1 MLLMF
6 AGLYSGEVQAQD
18 EAELMI
24 DVRDAPVIDV
34 LVRYSELLELNFVVS
49 DEGVADKRIT
59 IYAPKPVGVED
70 ARRMLF
76 AALQVNGMNVELEG
90 AYVKVSVKE

>member
-1 MLLMF
+1 MLLMLT
-6 AGLYSGEVQAQD
+6 GLYSGEVKAQD

-49 DEGVADKRIT
+49 DEEVADKRIT